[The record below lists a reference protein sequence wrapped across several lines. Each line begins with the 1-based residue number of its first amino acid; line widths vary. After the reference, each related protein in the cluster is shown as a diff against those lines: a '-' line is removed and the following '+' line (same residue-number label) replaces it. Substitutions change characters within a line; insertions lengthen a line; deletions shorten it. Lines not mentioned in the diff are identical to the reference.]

1 MQARAEDMGIDLI
14 EYRIIGGPPDGWKIF
29 REDVQIGILGS
40 LLGAVCFATYRAE
53 REAAMGVNLTKV
65 AMDASLTRL
74 HACILREHR
83 LRTALGSPLPQGH
96 GQ

>member
-1 MQARAEDMGIDLI
+1 
-14 EYRIIGGPPDGWKIF
+14 
-29 REDVQIGILGS
+29 
-40 LLGAVCFATYRAE
+40 
-53 REAAMGVNLTKV
+53 MGVNLTKV
-65 AMDASLTRL
+65 VMDASLTRL